1 RRIHD
6 NFALDHARS
15 LAAKFKRPVLVFE
28 PLRHGYRHASDRLHS
43 FVLDGMVANASA
55 CQALGLRYYPF
66 VERADVPGKGLL
78 AALAE
83 HACAVVTDD
92 FPDFFLPR
100 MIHAASA
107 QVRVKMD
114 MVDSN
119 GLLPLRAG
127 GRLFGTAASFRRHMQ
142 RAMPD
147 LLSTQPTRSAKGV
160 GRAVLPAEITRRWPA
175 VTSRELTSGRAQ
187 LLAGLP
193 IDHRAG
199 PVATRG
205 GAAVAEKR
213 LAEFLAKQL
222 ASYAEDRNHP
232 DRDGT
237 SGLSPYLHFGHI
249 SAHRVVQE
257 ILASRGFDPTRLGA
271 PKGQREG
278 FWGLDTGAEAV
289 LDQLLVWRELAFNFA
304 HYAPLAGKQPGRFE
318 ALPEWSRK
326 SLVAHAADPRP
337 YVYTHEQFEA
347 AQTDDPL
354 WNAAQRQLV
363 HEGTIHNALRMLWGK
378 KILEWSPD
386 PVSAH
391 QTMLE
396 LNNRWALDGR
406 DPNSNAGIGWI
417 LGRYDRPWGPRRP
430 IFGLIRF
437 MSTASTS
444 RKRKVREYLQRYGP
458 QVDQLNFTDYAV

>member
-1 RRIHD
+1 
-6 NFALDHARS
+6 
-15 LAAKFKRPVLVFE
+15 
-28 PLRHGYRHASDRLHS
+28 
-43 FVLDGMVANASA
+43 
-55 CQALGLRYYPF
+55 
-66 VERADVPGKGLL
+66 
-78 AALAE
+78 
-83 HACAVVTDD
+83 
-92 FPDFFLPR
+92 
-100 MIHAASA
+100 
-107 QVRVKMD
+107 MD

-147 LLSTQPTRSAKGV
+147 LLAAQPTPSVKVA
-160 GRAVLPAEITRRWPA
+160 GRAVVPAEICRRWPA
-175 VTSRELTSGRAQ
+175 VTTRERTSGRGQ
-187 LLAGLP
+187 LLAELP
-193 IDHRAG
+193 IDHGVR

-205 GAAVAEKR
+205 GATEAGKR
-213 LAEFLAKQL
+213 LADFIKAQL
-222 ASYAEDRNHP
+222 ATYAIDRDHP
-232 DRDGT
+232 DRAGT
-237 SGLSPYLHFGHI
+237 SGLSPYLHFGHL
-249 SAHRVVQE
+249 SAHRMVRE

-278 FWGLDTGAEAV
+278 FWGLDAGAEAV

-304 HYAPLAGKQPGRFE
+304 HYAPLAGKQLGHFE

-337 YVYTHEQFEA
+337 YVYTHKQFED

-386 PVSAH
+386 PVTAH
-391 QTMLE
+391 RTMLV

-437 MSTASTS
+437 MSSASTS
-444 RKRKVREYLQRYGP
+444 RKRKVRAYLERYGP
-458 QVDQLNFTDYAV
+458 QVAQLSLTKTAV